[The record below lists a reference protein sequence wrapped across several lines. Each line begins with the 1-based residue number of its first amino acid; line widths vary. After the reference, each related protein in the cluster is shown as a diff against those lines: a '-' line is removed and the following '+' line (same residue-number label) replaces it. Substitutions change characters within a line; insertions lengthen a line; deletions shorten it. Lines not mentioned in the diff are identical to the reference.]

1 MCKHTWA
8 TEFPRVSVWVRVRS
22 GYPQLTIYPRQLKN
36 SGVLPTINLKQPI
49 YSSVYPTINLRHS
62 KYSGFRS
69 TDSLKHLILS
79 YSLKIN
85 RLDTRVFQLSRV
97 YCQLWISH
105 PYPYPFPRKFS
116 CSCLCANTSRKYV
129 DDLIEMY
136 FLKAKWQLRDFN
148 YQNDVFFLNIFH
160 LFSKKTSIWI
170 INQRRKIK
178 IRRFFLIE
186 SPFLVYNSP

>member
-1 MCKHTWA
+1 VFFLL
-8 TEFPRVSVWVRVRS
+8 FPFWLILADLIVQTYMGNWISS
-22 GYPQLTIYPRQLKN
+22 GTGMSTGTVGIPIYPRQLKN
-36 SGVLPTINLKQPI
+36 SGVH
-49 YSSVYPTINLRHS
+49 PTINLRQS

-105 PYPYPFPRKFS
+105 PYPYPYPRKFS

-136 FLKAKWQLRDFN
+136 FLKAKW
-148 YQNDVFFLNIFH
+148 
-160 LFSKKTSIWI
+160 
-170 INQRRKIK
+170 
-178 IRRFFLIE
+178 
-186 SPFLVYNSP
+186 